1 MPRPTREVI
10 YAVAERFRNMGY
22 ATQAVR
28 ALVEYLLAQT
38 DTVTVNAVA
47 HERNVASN
55 RVIQKSGL
63 PYIGWVEIDGETHH
77 HYQRAR

>member
-1 MPRPTREVI
+1 M
-10 YAVAERFRNMGY
+10 FRNQGY

-28 ALVEYLLAQT
+28 ALVAYLFAQT

-47 HERNVASN
+47 HERNMASN

-63 PYIGWVEIDGETHH
+63 SQVGLVDIDGQPHH
-77 HYQRAR
+77 HYQRVRQRT